1 MRLKGFKIKLFL
13 IFTACFVAVLLPLT
27 LYAVFPCKYKS
38 EVYSIVDG
46 TNIPPQLTFAII
58 KAESSFKKD
67 KISSK
72 GAVGLMQIMPDTANY
87 VSKLFFGGEDFDLF
101 CPKDNILYGVT
112 YLLYLFKKFPD
123 QTTALC
129 AYNAGEG
136 NVQNW
141 LKEKAFSSDGKSLD
155 KIPFE
160 ETRTY
165 VERVTLYAKIYKVLY
180 FLD

>member
-1 MRLKGFKIKLFL
+1 
-13 IFTACFVAVLLPLT
+13 
-27 LYAVFPCKYKS
+27 
-38 EVYSIVDG
+38 
-46 TNIPPQLTFAII
+46 
-58 KAESSFKKD
+58 
-67 KISSK
+67 
-72 GAVGLMQIMPDTANY
+72 MQIMPDTANY